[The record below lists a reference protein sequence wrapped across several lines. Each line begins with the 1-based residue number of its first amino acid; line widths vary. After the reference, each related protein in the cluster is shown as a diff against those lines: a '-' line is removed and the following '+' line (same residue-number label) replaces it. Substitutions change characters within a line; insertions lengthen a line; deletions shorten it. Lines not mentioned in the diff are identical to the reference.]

1 MKSTVPCLQKGDLV
15 GVVALSSLVEPE
27 KLGEAVAF
35 WTNWVFAILWVIR
48 FMQNMN
54 IWQEVMKSD

>member
-35 WTNWVFAILWVIR
+35 GRIGSSLYCG
-48 FMQNMN
+48 
-54 IWQEVMKSD
+54 